1 MSVQEWS
8 RTPHSTAAA
17 TAAPPCRAVPCRG
30 VFGWVWFRGA
40 TPGALPWEIRIL
52 EELGMINPQP
62 APNQREVRRFY
73 QADHT
78 YPIRAVIDA
87 TITAC
92 TQIVESST

>member
-17 TAAPPCRAVPCRG
+17 TAAPRRG
-30 VFGWVWFRGA
+30 VFGWVWFRG
-40 TPGALPWEIRIL
+40 GALPREIRIF

-78 YPIRAVIDA
+78 HPIRAVIDA

>member
-1 MSVQEWS
+1 M
-8 RTPHSTAAA
+8 
-17 TAAPPCRAVPCRG
+17 
-30 VFGWVWFRGA
+30 WFRG
-40 TPGALPWEIRIL
+40 GALPREIRIL

-78 YPIRAVIDA
+78 HPIRAVIDA